1 MKAQKAETQVASEA
15 EMFSE
20 VNLRITLI
28 CVTDGCSLAN
38 VQGWSNAQLLCLTVC
53 VKCSMLSQRT
63 KTWCGETSLV
73 SQQNRN
79 HLITAELIFKSLIYI
94 FLLSAKISFHHGGIL
109 TIPLDE
115 KQMVPLQHHSLKY
128 QAFVP
133 KPKSSSQKSVF
144 HVGYLILTEPL
155 FQSSIPIT
163 KKDALVNNWDCLG
176 LCNQQF
182 KMSTWFSCVN
192 QSGWFSCVNQ
202 SGWFSCVNQPGVSA
216 VLINQD
222 VRPPCWPVCRVVV
235 LSGHN
240 TLKRRHAVLCSALVI
255 TAYITDS
262 NFNHSNSANS

>member
-1 MKAQKAETQVASEA
+1 MKAQKAETEVASEA

-133 KPKSSSQKSVF
+133 KPVK
-144 HVGYLILTEPL
+144 LTKI
-155 FQSSIPIT
+155 S
-163 KKDALVNNWDCLG
+163 
-176 LCNQQF
+176 
-182 KMSTWFSCVN
+182 FSCGL
-192 QSGWFSCVNQ
+192 SHSYWTT
-202 SGWFSCVNQPGVSA
+202 VSKF
-216 VLINQD
+216 
-222 VRPPCWPVCRVVV
+222 
-235 LSGHN
+235 N
-240 TLKRRHAVLCSALVI
+240 TYYKKRC
-255 TAYITDS
+255 TGK
-262 NFNHSNSANS
+262 